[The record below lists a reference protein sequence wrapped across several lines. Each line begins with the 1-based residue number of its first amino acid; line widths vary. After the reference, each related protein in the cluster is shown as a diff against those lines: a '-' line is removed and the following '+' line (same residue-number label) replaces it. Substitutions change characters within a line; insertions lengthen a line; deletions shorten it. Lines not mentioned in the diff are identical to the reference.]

1 MIKVFIPQDK
11 TQGKTNVRGLIK
23 YTQFIMKCSK
33 CKNKGY
39 YYGKK
44 DKIKYHYCLK
54 CNMYTI
60 FILLKSKEVK

>member
-1 MIKVFIPQDK
+1 M
-11 TQGKTNVRGLIK
+11 IK

-60 FILLKSKEVK
+60 FILLKSKEVKQ